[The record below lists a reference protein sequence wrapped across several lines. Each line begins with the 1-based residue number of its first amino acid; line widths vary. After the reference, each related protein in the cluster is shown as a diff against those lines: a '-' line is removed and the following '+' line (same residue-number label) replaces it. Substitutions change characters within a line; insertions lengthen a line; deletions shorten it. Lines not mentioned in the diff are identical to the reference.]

1 VARKR
6 GTETIGDM
14 VRSMLVVLV
23 PVALIAGFV
32 GLVRP
37 STPEVREVD
46 WAGALETAR
55 ESAEFAVLGP
65 VDLPEGW
72 TATRAAYETGASAS
86 DDAWRLSFVT
96 DGGEYVGLVQRPADL
111 DRVVRA
117 ELGDFEPDGTSL
129 VAGETWERY
138 IDVGDE
144 PADHALVAQVDETAV
159 VVLTSAGDYSLAESF
174 ASALR

>member
-1 VARKR
+1 MARKR

-37 STPEVREVD
+37 STPDVREVD
-46 WAGALETAR
+46 WASTLETAR
-55 ESAEFAVLGP
+55 ESAEFAVVGP
-65 VDLPEGW
+65 VDLPQGW

-86 DDAWRLSFVT
+86 DDAWRLNFVT
-96 DGGEYVGLVQRPADL
+96 DDGEYVGLVQRPGDL

-117 ELGDFEPDGTSL
+117 ELGDFAPDGTSL

-138 IDVGDE
+138 VGADE
-144 PADHALVAQVDETAV
+144 SADHALVAQVDETVV
-159 VVLTSAGDYSLAESF
+159 VVLTSAAGYSLAESF
-174 ASALR
+174 ASSLR